1 MLNDTSISLNDT
13 RAPLNPPPV
22 LTNYTRHPEKR
33 AASPQDSVLQTRQT
47 PNSQPGVLS
56 GAQAPRLPLV
66 VWYVGFSCAGAAKAH
81 VMSRCFF
88 SASAGNDL
96 SLNTD
101 FLLISKEWPQFLGE
115 QHPAQLTAPGSAP
128 LSSPAPFQI
137 FEGRPSASRQ
147 RKGIALILWGQS
159 SHVSR
164 FGEGRNILK
173 AAQSIVL
180 ILRV

>member
-22 LTNYTRHPEKR
+22 LTKYTRHPEKR
-33 AASPQDSVLQTRQT
+33 AASPQDSVANPTDTQHPAWRAQRGTGAEASSGRLVR
-47 PNSQPGVLS
+47 GVFLC
-56 GAQAPRLPLV
+56 V
-66 VWYVGFSCAGAAKAH
+66 GAAEAH